1 MEIPRNQTAT
11 AQPDTYSFESIPCDN
26 SEKRLNALVAINAEI
41 EREKGLF
48 LTNQEKMEAAMM
60 KNPLSVKKAFAYFG
74 LMLGTFPPAAIFFK
88 VASRG
93 SDEFGLFFLLL
104 LVNIVCA
111 LVGFFSGKLIGKM
124 VLEMEKRSWNLM
136 MLTLPF
142 IGIIWGIITGGAGG
156 IFIFVIGAF
165 FGAFIASMV
174 GAVAVPAFT
183 IFHRLLKKGEM
194 IERNQFLPLAF
205 GITFIISAFILG
217 L

>member
-1 MEIPRNQTAT
+1 
-11 AQPDTYSFESIPCDN
+11 
-26 SEKRLNALVAINAEI
+26 
-41 EREKGLF
+41 
-48 LTNQEKMEAAMM
+48 MEAAMM